1 MTDVIHRD
9 GERTQVWQVPEPLAV
24 HDARLGDGA
33 VIALRRHGNPSGPR
47 IVLSH
52 GNSLA
57 IDLYYPFWSQFAD
70 ACDLVVYDLRNHGW
84 NAPGPLRSHHV
95 PTLID
100 DHLRIQDAIE
110 QGFGKKPQAG
120 VFHSLSGLVSLLSP
134 TRGGEFTARVLFDP
148 PLGEF
153 GPAREECVEVAR
165 RAAKM
170 TLTRAERYPTRAEF
184 AEVLREMLAFQHV
197 VPGVRRLMART
208 TLRRSPDG
216 DGYILR
222 CPREYEAQIYRYG
235 GQYAAL
241 IDFGALACPTMV
253 MGADPA
259 IPHTYFPTTELHHI
273 PTVDYAYLPGGT
285 HLLQLEQPE
294 ASAAATLD
302 YLKANGLF

>member
-1 MTDVIHRD
+1 M
-9 GERTQVWQVPEPLAV
+9 
-24 HDARLGDGA
+24 
-33 VIALRRHGNPSGPR
+33 
-47 IVLSH
+47 
-52 GNSLA
+52 
-57 IDLYYPFWSQFAD
+57 
-70 ACDLVVYDLRNHGW
+70 
-84 NAPGPLRSHHV
+84 
-95 PTLID
+95 
-100 DHLRIQDAIE
+100 
-110 QGFGKKPQAG
+110 
-120 VFHSLSGLVSLLSP
+120 
-134 TRGGEFTARVLFDP
+134 
-148 PLGEF
+148 
-153 GPAREECVEVAR
+153 AR
-165 RAAKM
+165 RAATM
-170 TLTRAERYPTRAEF
+170 TLARADRYPTRADF
-184 AEVLREMLAFQHV
+184 AEVLRHMPAFQHV

-302 YLKANGLF
+302 YLKASGLY

>member
-1 MTDVIHRD
+1 MTS
-9 GERTQVWQVPEPLAV
+9 ERAWEVPEPASVLEV
-24 HDARLGDGA
+24 RLDAHTCT
-33 VIALRRHGNPSGPR
+33 VLRRHGNPSGPR

-57 IDLYYPFWSQFAD
+57 IDLYYPFWSLFAD
-70 ACDLVVYDLRNHGW
+70 AFDLVLYDLRNHGW
-84 NAPGPLRSHHV
+84 NAPGPLRRHHV

-110 QGFGKKPQAG
+110 QGFGKKRQAG
-120 VFHSLSGLVSLLSP
+120 VFHSLSGLVSLVSP
-134 TRGGEFTARVLFDP
+134 TRGGEFVARVLFDP
-148 PLGEF
+148 PLCEV
-153 GPAREECVEVAR
+153 GPARETCRDVAR
-165 RAAKM
+165 RAARM
-170 TLTRAERYPTRAEF
+170 TLARTDRYPTRADF
-184 AEVLREMLAFQHV
+184 AEVLLDMPAFQYV

-208 TLRRSPDG
+208 TLRRSPDR

-222 CPREYEAQIYRYG
+222 CPREYEARIYRYG
-235 GQYAAL
+235 GLYAAL

-253 MGADPA
+253 MGADPD

-273 PTVDYAYLPGGT
+273 PTVDYAWLPGGT